1 MYQLIEDAKKKIQTA
16 GIKGTIGGIAFDG
29 SNVDSNSVKLTNQCC
44 DTSTFSYGGV
54 YIGQLDIK
62 FIASTMNID
71 RNDWVGLEIAPII
84 TIDEYEIPV
93 GVYIVNTASH
103 SGNVVTVKAYDR
115 MSKFDKLAAV
125 SENMNGQPY
134 DWMSLACME
143 CGVPMGM
150 TREEV
155 ALLPNGTANFVL
167 GILGDIQN
175 WRDVLY
181 WLSVSMG
188 CFATMDRNGALVLRS
203 YASDV
208 VQDSIPANI
217 RFNSSSYGDEI
228 VMFTGINVV
237 NQADQVVEYYAN
249 EPDNQYSMNIGTDP
263 FMQGSKSQR
272 EVYMNNL
279 LEVLPNIEFVPC
291 AITIPFGFHY
301 DLGDVLSFPGGY
313 GSETN
318 KFCIMFYSLTL
329 NGANQIKSIPTP
341 QKAMSKEEKDIQ
353 GLISNSNANEYQD
366 YEQKN
371 TKVIEIGDGE
381 EKRIAS
387 VRLASNN
394 NTKALINLEI
404 DLEAQATTISDAIDV
419 EVVEDYETGDLSG
432 SASGDDIFRL
442 VSQSETKGIFRYM
455 VNGVETALKPIEQY
469 TDGNHITHLMYVLP
483 LEQGIAAQFDV
494 YLKAEG
500 GDLEIPVGGAWF
512 YGSGRGLVGDGRWDG
527 LINLEEPADS
537 WNMIEIAFSN
547 ASDTVSVMLDEPIS
561 IQITDNAA
569 EWAMVEINYVG
580 AGDSVMINMYSV
592 KFSLITEAEEP
603 FITEDGDVMVTE
615 YDIE

>member
-29 SNVDSNSVKLTNQCC
+29 SNVDKNSVKLTNQCC

-62 FIASTMNID
+62 FISSTMNID

-155 ALLPNGTANFVL
+155 ALLPNGTANFIL

-208 VQDSIPANI
+208 VQDFIPANI

-228 VMFTGINVV
+228 VMFTGINVI

-291 AITIPFGFHY
+291 AVTIPFGFHY
-301 DLGDVLSFPGGY
+301 DLGDILSFPGGY

-341 QKAMSKEEKDIQ
+341 TKAMSKEEKDIQ
-353 GLISNSNANEYQD
+353 GLLNKTNTNEFQD

-394 NTKALINLEI
+394 ATKAMIHLEV
-404 DLEAQATTISDAIDV
+404 DLETMANTIADV
-419 EVVEDYETGDLSG
+419 VDVTITEDQGDYSG
-432 SASGDDIFRL
+432 EASGDDIFRL
-442 VSQSETKGIFRYM
+442 VSSSETQGVFRYLI
-455 VNGVETALKPIEQY
+455 NGVEAPLKPTEQW
-469 TDGNHITHLMYVLP
+469 TDGKHITHLMYILP
-483 LEQGIAAQFDV
+483 LEQGIASQFDV
-494 YLKAEG
+494 YLKAQG
-500 GDLEIPVGGAWF
+500 GDIEIPMGGAWF

-527 LINLEEPADS
+527 LIEVEEAAAEWS
-537 WNMIEIAFSN
+537 MVEIGFSN
-547 ASDTVSVMLDEPIS
+547 AGDNVSIAMDAPVS
-561 IQITDNAA
+561 IAITDIAS
-569 EWAMVEINYVG
+569 EWAMVEITFSG
-580 AGDSVMINMYSV
+580 AGDRVEIEMHNE
-592 KFSLITEAEEP
+592 KFYLISEAGDQFVTEG
-603 FITEDGDVMVTE
+603 GDVFVTE
-615 YDIE
+615 YD

>member
-29 SNVDSNSVKLTNQCC
+29 SNVDSNSVKFTNQCC

-62 FIASTMNID
+62 FISSTMNID

-155 ALLPNGTANFVL
+155 ALLPNGTANFIL

-228 VMFTGINVV
+228 VMFTGINIV

-291 AITIPFGFHY
+291 AVTIPFGFHY

-353 GLISNSNANEYQD
+353 GLISNSNSNEYQD

-394 NTKALINLEI
+394 ATKALIHLEVNLASEASEI
-404 DLEAQATTISDAIDV
+404 TNVVAVPV
-419 EVVEDYETGDLSG
+419 EEDYETGDLVG

-442 VSQSETKGIFRYM
+442 VSQSETRGVVRYLI
-455 VNGVETALKPIEQY
+455 NGQEAPLKPMEQW
-469 TDGNHITHLMYVLP
+469 TDGNHVLHLMYVLP
-483 LEQGIAAQFDV
+483 LEQGIAAQFDA
-494 YLKAEG
+494 YMKAEG
-500 GDLEIPVGGAWF
+500 GSIEIPMGGVWF
-512 YGSGRGLVGDGRWDG
+512 YGSGRGLVGDGKWDG
-527 LINLEEPADS
+527 VIEVEEPAAE
-537 WNMIEIAFSN
+537 WNMVEIGFTNSG
-547 ASDTVSVMLDEPIS
+547 DVVSVGMDEPVNVVIS
-561 IQITDNAA
+561 DNAA
-569 EWAMVEINYVG
+569 EWAMVEITFSG
-580 AGDSVMINMYSV
+580 AGDRVEIEMHNE
-592 KFSLITEAEEP
+592 KFYLISEAGDQFVTEG
-603 FITEDGDVMVTE
+603 GDVFVTE
-615 YDIE
+615 YD

>member
-155 ALLPNGTANFVL
+155 ALLPNGTANFIL

-181 WLSVSMG
+181 WLSVSIG

-249 EPDNQYSMNIGTDP
+249 EPDNQYSMN
-263 FMQGSKSQR
+263 MQ
-272 EVYMNNL
+272 
-279 LEVLPNIEFVPC
+279 
-291 AITIPFGFHY
+291 
-301 DLGDVLSFPGGY
+301 
-313 GSETN
+313 
-318 KFCIMFYSLTL
+318 
-329 NGANQIKSIPTP
+329 
-341 QKAMSKEEKDIQ
+341 
-353 GLISNSNANEYQD
+353 
-366 YEQKN
+366 
-371 TKVIEIGDGE
+371 
-381 EKRIAS
+381 
-387 VRLASNN
+387 
-394 NTKALINLEI
+394 
-404 DLEAQATTISDAIDV
+404 
-419 EVVEDYETGDLSG
+419 
-432 SASGDDIFRL
+432 
-442 VSQSETKGIFRYM
+442 
-455 VNGVETALKPIEQY
+455 
-469 TDGNHITHLMYVLP
+469 
-483 LEQGIAAQFDV
+483 
-494 YLKAEG
+494 
-500 GDLEIPVGGAWF
+500 
-512 YGSGRGLVGDGRWDG
+512 
-527 LINLEEPADS
+527 
-537 WNMIEIAFSN
+537 
-547 ASDTVSVMLDEPIS
+547 
-561 IQITDNAA
+561 
-569 EWAMVEINYVG
+569 
-580 AGDSVMINMYSV
+580 V
-592 KFSLITEAEEP
+592 KFL
-603 FITEDGDVMVTE
+603 
-615 YDIE
+615 